1 MKLNTK
7 VLVTGASGQIGSRLA
22 RKLMNHGADVYALS
36 TTNSFENEPRIKYI
50 KKTRGE
56 SIVEELPEID
66 LVFHLAS
73 QTSAYIARASVSK
86 DIQTNLLDSI
96 HLIEK
101 LSHQSTPPDLI
112 YAGSMT
118 AYGMGQQEAIN
129 EECLIN
135 PQTFYDVGK
144 LANEMYLEQYV
155 REGRL
160 KSCITLRL
168 SNIYGAQQIST
179 RSERGFL
186 DRCIWNAI
194 EGRNLNVYGDG
205 DYLRDYLHIE
215 DAVEAFYSAGKIASK
230 TGIEVFNIGTAK
242 GTTLKSAL
250 QQIAD
255 GANILTGKESRLI
268 EMEFPEAAYNIE
280 KRHSIADPSSFMNQT
295 GWVASI
301 EFNEGLRRE
310 LVQAFSQLGENV
322 N

>member
-1 MKLNTK
+1 MKRNTK

-22 RKLMNHGADVYALS
+22 RKLINHGADVYALS
-36 TTNSFENEPRIKYI
+36 TINSFENESRIKHI
-50 KKTRGE
+50 QKTRGE
-56 SIVEELPEID
+56 PIVAELPEID

-73 QTSAYIARASVSK
+73 QTSAYIARTSVSK

-101 LSHQSTPPDLI
+101 LSHQSTPPGLI

-118 AYGMGQQEAIN
+118 AYGMGQQELIN
-129 EECLIN
+129 EESLIN

-168 SNIYGAQQIST
+168 SNIYGAHQIST
-179 RSERGFL
+179 ESERGFL
-186 DRCIWNAI
+186 DRCIWKAI
-194 EGRNLNVYGDG
+194 NGANLNMYGDG
-205 DYLRDYLHIE
+205 NYLRDYLHIE

-230 TGIEVFNIGTAK
+230 TGVEVFNIGTAK

-255 GANILTGKESRLI
+255 GANILTGENSRLI

-280 KRHSIADPSSFMNQT
+280 KRHSVADPSSFMAQT
-295 GWVASI
+295 GWVPSI
-301 EFNEGLRRE
+301 EFGEGVSRGLIQALSILNEDIK
-310 LVQAFSQLGENV
+310 
-322 N
+322 